1 MKHEFLA
8 SSGVV
13 FAFTVANLPAQCGID
28 VRELATP
35 DNLDGLIRASIEWD
49 RDGAGP
55 LPPELVIAGTFNT
68 IGGVLVKGI
77 ARLDPAAGWQPL
89 ASGLGGAASSL
100 AIDANN
106 HLLVGGAFGTAG
118 GVAAPRIARF
128 DGAQWHPLASPPP
141 ALVGEVT
148 AMARHGAADLVF
160 VETGQLR
167 RFDGFTV
174 SAIPLTGLTT
184 AGVAADVAR
193 MPNGDTLLGGQFSAV
208 AGVTARHVAVLSA
221 ATGAW
226 SGFPGILDQGVTDV
240 EPLPGGGFYAFG
252 PFTSLNGSPAEH
264 VVKRTGAT
272 WTTCPALGPADAQ
285 GTMGFADA
293 AGEPVVASLGG
304 VARLVAGAWQTLI
317 PSNAFIYH
325 GRGLATGALLV
336 GHLRTASATRPA
348 YGFLWANGGETPIY
362 TGMGNEPTAGCR
374 LADGSLVVY
383 VRSNTATAHVN
394 GVPAP
399 GGFLKSQGGTWQAL
413 PTGPAPRAFSTAVTR
428 INGIYPEA
436 NGDLIVVGS
445 FTQIGGLAIAGVA
458 RFNGVTWHPVV
469 SGNVEYHSSVRLRD
483 GSIIVGNSGGG
494 WRIVNGALQPVFTLP
509 VGAMAKMAADPF
521 TGGLVVI
528 KTEILPPPQRISVD
542 GYLGAPTP
550 VPAILPLSSAQGIT
564 VLRDGRIVAV
574 GASNTSTQRGFV
586 YDSTGW
592 SPLPGGPTDTLRGV
606 AALPDGS
613 YVVVG
618 GLPIGAQGAIAPG
631 AARWDGAQW
640 LPWLTGRLP
649 NLVDLGEGSVLLMSD
664 FASSSPLRGAFA
676 IAAATCPASTAAIP
690 AGCTTTS
697 ATLAASAP
705 WSGQAL
711 VTSATGLA
719 WPSLA
724 VFVTGLQAA
733 NVPLASLFATALP
746 GCTLWTQPDV
756 LTAALASNGVAENT
770 IALPNSPAVVGAVF
784 RQQCVAFA
792 TTGLPTVD
800 ATQAL
805 HFVVGSY

>member
-1 MKHEFLA
+1 MKHESLA

-13 FAFTVANLPAQCGID
+13 FAFTVANLAAQCGID
-28 VRELATP
+28 VRSLATP
-35 DNLDGLIRASIEWD
+35 DNLDGPIRASIDWD
-49 RDGAGP
+49 RDGPGP
-55 LPPELVIAGTFNT
+55 LPPELVIAGSFQSV
-68 IGGVLVKGI
+68 GGVQANGV

-89 ASGLGGAASSL
+89 GSGIGGAAFSL

-118 GVAAPRIARF
+118 GVPATRIARF
-128 DGAQWHPLASPPP
+128 DGVQWHPLASPPP
-141 ALVGEVT
+141 ALTGDIT
-148 AMARHGAADLVF
+148 AMAVHGASDLIF
-160 VETGQLR
+160 VENGQLR

-184 AGVAADVAR
+184 AGVARDVAR
-193 MPNGDTLLGGQFSAV
+193 MPNGDVLLGGQFSAV
-208 AGVTARHVAVLSA
+208 AGVTARHVAVISA

-252 PFTSLNGSPAEH
+252 QFTSLNGSPAEY
-264 VVKRTGAT
+264 VAKWTGVS
-272 WTTCPALGPADAQ
+272 WTTYPTLGFFYAQ
-285 GTMGFADA
+285 DTKGFADA
-293 AGEPVVASLGG
+293 NGEPVVTSLGA
-304 VARLVAGAWQTLI
+304 VARLVGGAWQNLI
-317 PSNAFIYH
+317 PNNAAVYH
-325 GRGLATGALLV
+325 GRGLATGALLF
-336 GHLRTASATRPA
+336 GHIGTASATRPA

-413 PTGPAPRAFSTAVTR
+413 PTGPAPRAFSTAVSR

-436 NGDLIVVGS
+436 DGDLIVVGS

-458 RFNGVTWHPVV
+458 RFDGVTWHPVV

-494 WRIVNGALQPVFTLP
+494 WRIANGALQPVFTLP

-574 GASNTSTQRGFV
+574 GTSNSSTPRGFV

-676 IAAATCPASTAAIP
+676 IAAATCPGSTTPIG
-690 AGCTTTS
+690 AGCATPI
-697 ATLAASAP
+697 ATLAGDTPWVGQNLRTTAS
-705 WSGQAL
+705 
-711 VTSATGLA
+711 GLA
-719 WPSLA
+719 GPAFA
-724 VFVTGLQAA
+724 VFVTGLQGA
-733 NVPLASLFATALP
+733 NVPLATVFPTALP
-746 GCTLWTQPDV
+746 GCTLRAQPDLTSAV
-756 LTAALASNGVAENT
+756 LATNGAAESA
-770 IALPNSPAVVGAVF
+770 IALPNSPAIVGVTL

-792 TTGLPTVD
+792 LGGPPTVGATD
-800 ATQAL
+800 AL
-805 HFVVGSY
+805 EFVLGSY

>member
-28 VRELATP
+28 VRALATP
-35 DNLDGLIRASIEWD
+35 DNLDGLIRASIDWD

-55 LPPELVIAGTFNT
+55 LPPELVIAGSFQSV
-68 IGGVLVKGI
+68 GGVQANGI

-89 ASGLGGAASSL
+89 GSGLGGAAFSL

-106 HLLVGGAFGTAG
+106 HLLVGGTFGTAG
-118 GVAAPRIARF
+118 GGPAPRIARF

-141 ALVGEVT
+141 ALAGDIT
-148 AMARHGAADLVF
+148 AMAVHGASDLIF
-160 VETGQLR
+160 VESGQLR
-167 RFDGFTV
+167 RFDGSAV
-174 SAIPLTGLTT
+174 SVIPLTGLTT
-184 AGVAADVAR
+184 AGFAADVAR
-193 MPNGDTLLGGQFSAV
+193 MPNGDVLLGGQFSAV
-208 AGVTARHVAVLSA
+208 AGVTTRHVAVLSA

-264 VVKRTGAT
+264 VVKWTGAS
-272 WTTCPALGPADAQ
+272 WTTYPALGLAYAQ
-285 GTMGFADA
+285 GTKGFADA

-317 PSNAFIYH
+317 PSNALIYH
-325 GRGLATGALLV
+325 GRGLANGALLF
-336 GHLRTASATRPA
+336 GHLGTASATRPA
-348 YGFLWANGGETPIY
+348 FGFLWANGGETQILP
-362 TGMGNEPTAGCR
+362 GSSGAPTAGCR

-383 VRSNTATAHVN
+383 VRSDTGLTSIG
-394 GVPAP
+394 GVPLV
-399 GGFLKSQGGTWQAL
+399 GGFGRLQGGTWQSL
-413 PTGPAPRAFSTAVTR
+413 PTGPAPRAVSTAVSR

-436 NGDLIVVGS
+436 NGDLIVVGN

-458 RFNGVTWHPVV
+458 RFDGVTWHPVV

-483 GSIIVGNSGGG
+483 GSIIVGNAVGG
-494 WRIVNGALQPVFTLP
+494 WRIANGALQPVFTLSLLSQST
-509 VGAMAKMAADPF
+509 MAADPIS
-521 TGGLVVI
+521 GGLMLL
-528 KTEILPPPQRISVD
+528 KTEFFPPPTRTSVV

-550 VPAILPLSSAQGIT
+550 FPATLPLSSGIGIT

-574 GASNTSTQRGFV
+574 GGSTGLAPNGFV
-586 YDSTGW
+586 HGPTGW
-592 SPLPGGPTDTLRGV
+592 TSLPGGPTGTLRGV
-606 AALPDGS
+606 TALPDGS
-613 YVVVG
+613 YAVLG
-618 GLPIGAQGAIAPG
+618 GLPIGAQGAITTG

-640 LPWLTGRLP
+640 EPWLTDRQP
-649 NLVDLGEGSVLLMSD
+649 NLIGLGEGSVLLLGDWQNTSPQA
-664 FASSSPLRGAFA
+664 FALA
-676 IAAATCPASTAAIP
+676 IAAATCPGSTTPIS
-690 AGCTTTS
+690 AGCATPI
-697 ATLAASAP
+697 ATLAGDTP
-705 WSGQAL
+705 WVGQSL
-711 VTSATGLA
+711 RTTVSGLA
-719 WPSLA
+719 GPAFA
-724 VFVTGLQAA
+724 VFVTGLQGA
-733 NVPLASLFATALP
+733 NVPLANVFPTALP
-746 GCTLWTQPDV
+746 GCTLRAQPD
-756 LTAALASNGVAENT
+756 LTSAVLASNGVAENT

-805 HFVVGSY
+805 QFVVGSY